1 MAQIIQSYRDAIRTE
16 IKKVIVGQD
25 NTIDMIILACLAGGH
40 VILEG
45 VPGLAKTILA
55 RTFARVTGGGF
66 NRIQFTPDLMPSDI
80 TGTNIFD
87 IGKSKF
93 IFMKGP
99 VFTNILLADEI
110 NRTSPKTQ
118 AALLETMQ
126 EKQVTVDGVRYPLP
140 LPFMVMATQN
150 PIEFEGTYPLPE
162 AQLDRFLMK
171 IVIDY
176 PQRDSEMEVLKKF
189 RDGFDSDSI
198 DEIVFK
204 PIKKSFYQDCREEHS
219 AIRVDENIIEYIQNI
234 IGATRTHRSLV
245 LGASTRAA
253 IHLMNT
259 ARFIAAFDGRDYVI
273 PDDVK
278 RVALPVLRHR
288 LLLQADA
295 EIEGLRP
302 DAVIEQIL
310 ESEKVPR

>member
-1 MAQIIQSYRDAIRTE
+1 MAQIIQEYRDTIRTE
-16 IKKVIVGQD
+16 IQKVIVGQD
-25 NTIDMIILACLAGGH
+25 GTIDMIILAYLAGGH

-55 RTFARVTGGGF
+55 RTFARVIGSDF
-66 NRIQFTPDLMPSDI
+66 RRIQFTPDLMPSDI

-93 IFMKGP
+93 TFMKGP

-126 EKQVTVDGVRYPLP
+126 EKQVTVDGIRYPLSP
-140 LPFMVMATQN
+140 PFMVIATQN

-176 PQRDSEMEVLKKF
+176 PRRDSEMEVLKKF
-189 RDGFDSDSI
+189 RDGFDSDTI
-198 DEIVFK
+198 DDI
-204 PIKKSFYQDCREEHS
+204 SFTPLKNSFLQECREEYG
-219 AIRVDENIIEYIQNI
+219 AIRVDENIIEYIQSI
-234 IGATRTHRSLV
+234 IEATRTHRSLI

-253 IHLMNT
+253 IYLMNT
-259 ARFIAAFDGRDYVI
+259 ARFIAAFDGRNYVI

-278 RVALPVLRHR
+278 RMALPVLRHR
-288 LLLQADA
+288 ILLHADA
-295 EIEGLRP
+295 EIEGMKP
-302 DAVIEQIL
+302 DSIVEQIL

>member
-1 MAQIIQSYRDAIRTE
+1 MIRAEIQ
-16 IKKVIVGQD
+16 KVIVGQD
-25 NTIDMIILACLAGGH
+25 GTIDMILLAYLAGGH

-55 RTFARVTGGGF
+55 RTFARVIGSDF
-66 NRIQFTPDLMPSDI
+66 RRIQFTPDLMPSDI

-126 EKQVTVDGVRYPLP
+126 EKQVTVDGVRYPLSP
-140 LPFMVMATQN
+140 PFMVIATQN

-176 PQRDSEMEVLKKF
+176 PRRDSEMEVLKKF
-189 RDGFDSDSI
+189 RDGFDSDTI
-198 DEIVFK
+198 DDISFT
-204 PIKKSFYQDCREEHS
+204 PLKKSYLLECREEFSSIH
-219 AIRVDENIIEYIQNI
+219 VEENIIEYIQQI
-234 IGATRTHRSLV
+234 IEATRTHRALI

-253 IHLMNT
+253 IYLMNA
-259 ARFIAAFDGRDYVI
+259 ARLTAAFDGRDYVI

-288 LLLQADA
+288 ILLQADA
-295 EIEGLRP
+295 EIEGMKP
-302 DAVIEQIL
+302 DAIVEQIL